1 MRSGTNRLP
10 ASRKNPFSAE
20 TTTSVSCGVRRH
32 GNGSYAVPRRRGRVD
47 LFVDVLMLRQ
57 DVHPCR
63 RLRRGFA
70 QRVDEVA

>member
-1 MRSGTNRLP
+1 MEQQVRGFAQKSLFRGDDHVGVP
-10 ASRKNPFSAE
+10 AEYGDTE
-20 TTTSVSCGVRRH
+20 TVLTQ
-32 GNGSYAVPRRRGRVD
+32 YAARVVGVD